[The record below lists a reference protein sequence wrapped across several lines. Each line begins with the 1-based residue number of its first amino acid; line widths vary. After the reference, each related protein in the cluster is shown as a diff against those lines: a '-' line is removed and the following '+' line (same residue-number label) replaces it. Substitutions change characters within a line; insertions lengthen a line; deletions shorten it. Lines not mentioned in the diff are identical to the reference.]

1 MKTWLV
7 ACSKGGVGKTTIAT
21 HLAAEAAVAGHNVV
35 LVDADPQGS
44 ATRWCQ
50 RRAGM
55 ASAVLPVDGSRKSWH
70 KHIPDG
76 TQRLIVDAPAG
87 AMGKELEAFLDVA
100 DALIVP
106 IQPSALDIEA
116 SVGFLESLARH
127 PRVRKG
133 QLRVGLVGN
142 RLKPHTNASQQALD
156 VLRSWPFPVVAELR
170 DSQAYVVLTGLGKS
184 LFDYHSTQ
192 VREHQRRLAAVVAMA
207 AQELVVAA

>member
-1 MKTWLV
+1 MKTWLL

-21 HLAAEAAVAGHNVV
+21 HLAAEAAVAGLNVV

-55 ASAVLPVDGSRKSWH
+55 ASAVLPVDGSRKSWQ
-70 KHIPDG
+70 KSIPDG
-76 TQRLIVDAPAG
+76 AQRVIVDAPAG
-87 AMGKELEAFLDVA
+87 AMGKDLERFLDVA
-100 DALIVP
+100 DAVVVP

-133 QLRVGLVGN
+133 KLRVGLVGN
-142 RLKPHTNASQQALD
+142 RLKPQTNASQQALE
-156 VLRSWPFPVVAELR
+156 VLRSWPFPLVAELR

-184 LFDYHSTQ
+184 LFDYHSAH
-192 VREHQRRLAAVVAMA
+192 VREHQADWQPLLRWLHKD
-207 AQELVVAA
+207 

>member
-21 HLAAEAAVAGHNVV
+21 HVAAEAAVAGLHTA

-50 RRAGM
+50 RRAGL
-55 ASAVLPVDGSRKSWH
+55 AHAVLPIDGTRKSWH
-70 KHIPDG
+70 KHLPAD
-76 TQRLIVDAPAG
+76 TQRVIVDSPAG
-87 AMGKELEAFLDVA
+87 AMAGQLEAFLDTA
-100 DALIVP
+100 DAVVVP

-116 SVGFLESLARH
+116 SVRFLESLAKH

-133 QLRVGLVGN
+133 KLRVGLVGN
-142 RLKPHTNASQQALD
+142 RLKPHTNASQQAIEI
-156 VLRSWPFPVVAELR
+156 LRGWPFPLVAQLR

-184 LFDYHSTQ
+184 LFDYHSAQ
-192 VREHQRRLAAVVAMA
+192 VREHQADWQPLLQWLRKD
-207 AQELVVAA
+207 

>member
-21 HLAAEAAVAGHNVV
+21 HLAAEAAVDGLNVV

-70 KHIPDG
+70 KHIPDDA
-76 TQRLIVDAPAG
+76 QRVIVDAPAG
-87 AMGKELEAFLDVA
+87 AMGKQLEGFLDVA

-116 SVGFLESLARH
+116 SVGFLESLAKH

-156 VLRSWPFPVVAELR
+156 VLRSWPFPLVAQLR

-184 LFDYHSTQ
+184 LFDYHSTH
-192 VREHQRRLAAVVAMA
+192 VREHQGDWKPLLQWLRKN
-207 AQELVVAA
+207 